1 MPPFNYSDAPP
12 PRDLESIPQGTIAT
26 CILHIRPGNVGE
38 DGLLTRNKDGTCEML
53 NCEFVIADGLY
64 KGRKFWEYLV
74 MEGTTPGHAQSIDI
88 NRGTLKAIL
97 DSALG
102 LDPEDKSPK
111 AQAAR
116 TVSYKDFEGKTFMAK
131 SASRRAG
138 RKRTRPGSSPARNGR
153 TKISSRE

>member
-12 PRDLESIPQGTIAT
+12 PRDFELIPQGEVAT
-26 CILHIRPGNVGE
+26 CILHIRPGGVGE
-38 DGLLTRNKDGTCEML
+38 DGMLKRSTKGDCEML
-53 NCEFVIADGLY
+53 DLEFVVVDGPY

-102 LDPEDKSPK
+102 LDPEDKSPA